1 MIALEQAVR
10 RLSAAVELAETRA
23 AAAAARG
30 ADGTASGMTG
40 DLFED
45 DRDALKA
52 RIRALEEQAAE
63 DAALRVEAA
72 AAVKAALADLKAA
85 HSDGGDTGAPEHA

>member
-1 MIALEQAVR
+1 MSALEQAVR
-10 RLSAAVELAETRA
+10 RLTAAVELAEARVA
-23 AAAAARG
+23 AAAEAGSAAGSG
-30 ADGTASGMTG
+30 AVG

-45 DRDALKA
+45 DREALKT

-72 AAVKAALADLKAA
+72 AAVKAALADLRAA
-85 HSDGGDTGAPEHA
+85 RHDGSDTGKPEHA

>member
-1 MIALEQAVR
+1 MSALEQAVR
-10 RLSAAVELAETRA
+10 RLSAAVELAEARVA
-23 AAAAARG
+23 AAAEAASC
-30 ADGTASGMTG
+30 ADAGTIG

-45 DRDALKA
+45 DRGALKA

-72 AAVKAALADLKAA
+72 AAVKAALADLRAA
-85 HSDGGDTGAPEHA
+85 QLDGGDTGKPEHA